1 MLEPLD
7 DNDLRLINSAIT
19 RLDSRPKAFSDAS
32 SLRKSDIRKGDIDE
46 KLTANDFQSFFDSP
60 RATEIKKMLV

>member
-19 RLDSRPKAFSDAS
+19 RLDSWPKAFSDAS
-32 SLRKSDIRKGDIDE
+32 NLRKSDIRKRDIDE
-46 KLTANDFQSFFDSP
+46 KLTAKDCTF
-60 RATEIKKMLV
+60 V